1 MSGQRR
7 EAGQPPAH
15 QHTHDDPIVG
25 LLISAAI
32 MVLLWGT
39 VRSIGRRLMDGIE
52 PDLVARALESLEET
66 PGVLAV
72 KRLQLRW
79 NGHRLQGTAI
89 VLVEDGSLSA
99 AEDIMQQA
107 DRRLR
112 QALPKLDDMVL
123 SPSPRR

>member
-1 MSGQRR
+1 
-7 EAGQPPAH
+7 
-15 QHTHDDPIVG
+15 
-25 LLISAAI
+25 
-32 MVLLWGT
+32 
-39 VRSIGRRLMDGIE
+39 
-52 PDLVARALESLEET
+52 
-66 PGVLAV
+66 
-72 KRLQLRW
+72 
-79 NGHRLQGTAI
+79 LQGTAI